1 MLFKN
6 NTPVKRHNAYRIAVC
21 VMTMI
26 NLILGI
32 IIRIQDRKTIIR
44 AVKQD
49 DTVKTLLISEKVTK
63 PL

>member
-6 NTPVKRHNAYRIAVC
+6 NTPVKRRNAYRIAVC

>member
-6 NTPVKRHNAYRIAVC
+6 NRPVKRHNAYRIAVC
-21 VMTMI
+21 AMTMV

-49 DTVKTLLISEKVTK
+49 DTVKTLLISEKITK
-63 PL
+63 TP